1 VRLTRFAFRI
11 AATTFATAGLVAA
24 GVFATAPAYAATT
37 TSPDVAAV
45 LSARLGAHAAGSYL
59 DSTGRMVVNVTD
71 GAAAQQVR
79 AAGAVAQVVTRTAA
93 QLQAATD
100 SLNRSVTVAGTAWW
114 IDPVTNQVVVSVD
127 RTVTGTGRATVVG
140 AVARLGGMARLESDT
155 GVFSTRLAGGDA
167 IYGGNFRCSLGFNA
181 RNSAGQRFFV
191 TAGHC
196 GVAASQWYSDGAH
209 RNLIG
214 TTVRASFPGN
224 DYAVIRYASNIA
236 QQPGAID
243 LYNGSTQ
250 DITRAGNAF
259 VGQAVRRSGSTT
271 HVRSGTVLALNATVR
286 YAEGAVTGLIRT
298 NVCAEPGDSG
308 GALFAGSTAL
318 GLTSGGSGNCS
329 SGGTTFF
336 QPVTEA
342 LSSMGISV
350 Y

>member
-1 VRLTRFAFRI
+1 MRLTRSAFRI
-11 AATTFATAGLVAA
+11 AAVTFATTGLVAV
-24 GVFATAPAYAATT
+24 GVFVSAPANAATT
-37 TSPDVAAV
+37 TSPEVVAA
-45 LSARLGAHAAGSYL
+45 LSARLGARAAGVYL
-59 DSTGRMVVNVTD
+59 DSSGRMVVNVTD

-79 AAGAVAQVVTRTAA
+79 ATGAVAKLVTRTAT

-100 SLNRSVTVAGTAWW
+100 SLNRSMSVAGTAWW

-127 RTVTGTGRATVVG
+127 RTVTGTRRATVVG
-140 AVARLGGMARLESDT
+140 AVARLGGMARLESDA
-155 GVFSTRLAGGDA
+155 GVFSTRIAGGDA

-196 GVAASQWYSDGAH
+196 GVAASQWFSDGAH
-209 RNLIG
+209 GNLVG
-214 TTVRASFPGN
+214 TTVRASFPGD
-224 DYAVIRYASNIA
+224 DYAVIRYASNIG
-236 QQPGAID
+236 QQPGAVD

-259 VGQAVRRSGSTT
+259 VGQAVRRSGSTS
-271 HVRSGTVLALNATVR
+271 HLHSGTVLALNATVR
-286 YAEGAVTGLIRT
+286 YAEGAVTGLIPT

-318 GLTSGGSGNCS
+318 GLTSGGSGNCT

-336 QPVTEA
+336 QPITEA